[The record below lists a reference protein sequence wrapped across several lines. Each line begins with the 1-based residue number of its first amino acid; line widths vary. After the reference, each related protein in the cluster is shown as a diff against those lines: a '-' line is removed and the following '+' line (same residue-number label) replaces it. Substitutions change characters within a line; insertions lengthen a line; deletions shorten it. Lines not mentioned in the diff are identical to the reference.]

1 MPSPSPDSSSQAA
14 QLADWMHRR
23 PGSTLRAAKQALPV
37 DSPLSPAEV
46 FQHLEILE
54 RQHDGPAVVQQRY
67 IDAYEAALG
76 VMEALDE
83 ALLRPEVRLSGRLVQ
98 GHWNQSAEIRIRVH
112 AAAEEVRPILEH
124 LAFDPRAE
132 TMSTRVGPCTAWID
146 DQSPPMMRVIC
157 VPPPAR
163 ELANEPLVA
172 GRTTAPLDLNEV
184 RRRCL
189 EHRRAL

>member
-1 MPSPSPDSSSQAA
+1 
-14 QLADWMHRR
+14 MHRR

-37 DSPLSPAEV
+37 DSPFSPAEV

-83 ALLRPEVRLSGRLVQ
+83 SLLRPEVRLSGRLVQ

-112 AAAEEVRPILEH
+112 AAAEEVRLVLEH

-132 TMSTRVGPCTAWID
+132 TMNTRVGPCTAWID

-172 GRTTAPLDLNEV
+172 GGTTAPLDLNEV

>member
-1 MPSPSPDSSSQAA
+1 M
-14 QLADWMHRR
+14 
-23 PGSTLRAAKQALPV
+23 RAAKQALRV
-37 DSPLSPAEV
+37 DLSLSPAEV

-67 IDAYEAALG
+67 RDAYEAALG

-112 AAAEEVRPILEH
+112 ATAEEVRPVLEH

-146 DQSPPMMRVIC
+146 DQSPPMIRVIC
-157 VPPPAR
+157 VPPPGR
-163 ELANEPLVA
+163 KLANESLVA
-172 GRTTAPLDLNEV
+172 GGATVPLDLDDV

-189 EHRRAL
+189 EHRRER

>member
-23 PGSTLRAAKQALPV
+23 PGSTLRAAKQALLV
-37 DSPLSPAEV
+37 DTSLSPVEV

-54 RQHDGPAVVQQRY
+54 HQKDGPSVVQQRY
-67 IDAYEAALG
+67 FDAYEAALG

-83 ALLRPEVRLSGRLVQ
+83 ALLRPDVRLTGRLVQ

-112 AAAEEVRPILEH
+112 AAAEEVRPVLEH

-132 TMSTRVGPCTAWID
+132 SMSTRVGPCTAWID
-146 DQSPPMMRVIC
+146 DESPPMIRVIC
-157 VPPPAR
+157 VPPPGR
-163 ELANEPLVA
+163 KLANESLVA
-172 GRTTAPLDLNEV
+172 GGATVPLDLDDV

-189 EHRRAL
+189 EHRRER

>member
-23 PGSTLRAAKQALPV
+23 PGSTLRAAKHSLQV
-37 DSPLSPAEV
+37 DRSISPAEV

-54 RQHDGPAVVQQRY
+54 RQQDGPSVVQQRY
-67 IDAYEAALG
+67 FDAYEAALG
-76 VMEALDE
+76 VMEVLDE

-112 AAAEEVRPILEH
+112 AAAEEVRFVLER
-124 LAFDPRAE
+124 LGFDPRAE
-132 TMSTRVGPCTAWID
+132 TMNTRVGPCTAWID

-163 ELANEPLVA
+163 EFANEPLVA
-172 GRTTAPLDLNEV
+172 GGTTDHLDLNEV

-189 EHRRAL
+189 EHRRTF